1 MRFMLVRT
9 APVRRQPSFGV
20 LQQMPAK
27 LLSCYY
33 CFHRNATDGA
43 SLLLVAKETAYMW
56 PFRGDRSDGGGPC
69 ERGCNWNGG
78 PHRTVGCVPCWV
90 VWFGDTHRRAHSTQ
104 AHVCVW
110 DCARARA
117 CILVAVG
124 SDRVVVTALGR
135 SRTTRA
141 LGGCWWLAHQ
151 TFFPALL
158 LSKKENS
165 QIQGARCRRP
175 RVGVAVKTGTGCLLS
190 HQSCAQIWSVNTIRF
205 PQAPLPGIE
214 CAGDG
219 RSFECTYS
227 TTGDRAGNSFRVFG
241 SVD

>member
-1 MRFMLVRT
+1 MLVRT

-90 VWFGDTHRRAHSTQ
+90 VWFEDTHRRAQHTGP
-104 AHVCVW
+104 CV
-110 DCARARA
+110 CAR
-117 CILVAVG
+117 ILVAVG

-141 LGGCWWLAHQ
+141 PLHKGSLTRNDQSIWHIKKQVYTGLL
-151 TFFPALL
+151 FPALL

-165 QIQGARCRRP
+165 QMNPGRP
-175 RVGVAVKTGTGCLLS
+175 MPPS
-190 HQSCAQIWSVNTIRF
+190 S
-205 PQAPLPGIE
+205 
-214 CAGDG
+214 
-219 RSFECTYS
+219 RS
-227 TTGDRAGNSFRVFG
+227 R
-241 SVD
+241 